1 MLFLTNA
8 LVSFYPVVDKD
19 IPSLTL
25 PAGTQPTR
33 PQASSSWRRVL
44 LLAILLVMAASALY
58 FRVIGYPFC
67 SYDDSVYVT
76 ANSHVQSGLSWQT
89 VKWAF
94 STYDAA
100 NWHPVTWL
108 SHALDYQLFY
118 LDPAG
123 PHAVNVILHLINVLL
138 LFWVLRS
145 ATGFV
150 GRSAMVAALFALH
163 PINVESV
170 AWVAERK
177 NVLSMLFFLL
187 ALAAY
192 RWYAERPHIARYLV
206 CAALFSL
213 GLMSKPQVITLPFV
227 LLLWDY
233 WPLQRVT
240 LRSSPFARRRNNSG
254 EIAGQPRTTESEER
268 SSREER
274 VAKAQWPWLLLEKLP
289 LFTLA
294 AAGAVVTL
302 KAQHAG
308 GALPMFRIPLTI
320 RLANAAI
327 SYARYLE
334 KAIWPSQL
342 AVFYPHPLAAA
353 LGWQALVDA
362 AGLLI
367 ITVLVVQV
375 RERRYLFVGWF
386 WFLGT
391 LVPMIGLVQ
400 VGTQGM
406 ADRYAYLPFIG
417 LYLMISWGIA
427 ELAQRWRLPKPV
439 LPAAGLTILLALMM
453 VTYRQLG
460 FWQDDVSLWSH
471 AAQVTRGNYV
481 AEDNLGEA
489 LVDEGRIE
497 EAMPH
502 FFRAAAIFPADP
514 TSNLNIGAYEQAH
527 QNFSSAI
534 EQYEQVLRY
543 TMNPAVRRKALLNM
557 ADAYQALGDPARARQ
572 CVQAAERLG
581 SP

>member
-1 MLFLTNA
+1 M
-8 LVSFYPVVDKD
+8 VDKD
-19 IPSLTL
+19 IPSSAL
-25 PAGTQPTR
+25 PARQAINPLLTKSQPCSSRTR
-33 PQASSSWRRVL
+33 AL
-44 LLAILLVMAASALY
+44 LFATLLVLATSALY
-58 FRVIGYPFC
+58 VRVIRYPFC
-67 SYDDSVYVT
+67 SYDDSVYVS
-76 ANSHVQSGLSWQT
+76 ANSHVQGGLSWQT

-94 STYDAA
+94 SSYNAA

-123 PHAVNVILHLINVLL
+123 HHGMNVVLHVLNVLL
-138 LFWVLRS
+138 LFWVLQS

-177 NVLSMLFFLL
+177 NLLSMLFFLL

-192 RWYAERPHIARYLV
+192 RWYAERPQIGRYLL
-206 CAALFSL
+206 CALLFLL

-233 WPLQRVT
+233 WPLQR
-240 LRSSPFARRRNNSG
+240 LAPRRSHFAPRQNRSGKISG
-254 EIAGQPRTTESEER
+254 EQPATNSEELPSGEKR
-268 SSREER
+268 IANGDWR
-274 VAKAQWPWLLLEKLP
+274 WLFLEKLP
-289 LFTLA
+289 LFALSA
-294 AAGAVVTL
+294 ASAVVTIR
-302 KAQHAG
+302 AQRAG
-308 GALPMFRIPLTI
+308 GAIAAFRIPLSI
-320 RLANAAI
+320 RLANAAL
-327 SYARYLE
+327 SYTRYLE
-334 KAIWPSQL
+334 KAIWPSRL
-342 AVFYPHPLAAA
+342 AVFYPHPLGSA
-353 LGWQALVDA
+353 LGWQAVASA

-367 ITVLVVQV
+367 ISVLVVRD

-417 LYLMISWGIA
+417 LYVMICWGVA
-427 ELAQRWRLPKPV
+427 ELAQQRQLIRAMLPFAV
-439 LPAAGLTILLALMM
+439 VILPLLMI
-453 VTYRQLG
+453 VTYRQIG
-460 FWQDDVSLWSH
+460 YWQDDVTLWSH
-471 AAQVTRGNYV
+471 AAEVTRGNYV

-489 LVDEGRIE
+489 LIDEGKME

-502 FFRAAAIFPADP
+502 FFRAVAIFPADP

-527 QNFSSAI
+527 QDFSSALV
-534 EQYEQVLRY
+534 QYNQVLRY
-543 TMNPAVRRKALLNM
+543 STNPVVRHRALMNM
-557 ADAYQALGDPARARQ
+557 ADAYQALGDPVRARE
-572 CVQAAERLG
+572 CLEAAARLG

>member
-1 MLFLTNA
+1 MLAT
-8 LVSFYPVVDKD
+8 
-19 IPSLTL
+19 
-25 PAGTQPTR
+25 
-33 PQASSSWRRVL
+33 
-44 LLAILLVMAASALY
+44 SALY
-58 FRVIGYPFC
+58 FRVIRYPFC

-76 ANSHVQSGLSWQT
+76 ANSHVQSGLNWET

-94 STYDAA
+94 GTYYAA

-108 SHALDYQLFY
+108 SHALDCQFFY

-123 PHAVNVILHLINVLL
+123 HHGTNVILHLLNVLL

-177 NVLSMLFFLL
+177 NLLSMLFFLL

-192 RWYAERPHIARYLV
+192 RWYAERPRIGRYLL
-206 CAALFSL
+206 CGLLFLL
-213 GLMSKPQVITLPFV
+213 GLMSKPQVISLPFV

-233 WPLQRVT
+233 WPLRRLALRHSLLAFRQNGAADRSDAT
-240 LRSSPFARRRNNSG
+240 QPATSTQRSSD
-254 EIAGQPRTTESEER
+254 EER
-268 SSREER
+268 
-274 VAKAQWPWLLLEKLP
+274 KANGEWRWLFLEKLP
-289 LFTLA
+289 LFALSA
-294 AAGAVVTL
+294 ASAVITM

-308 GALPMFRIPLTI
+308 GAIATFRIPLTI
-320 RLANAAI
+320 RLANAAL

-334 KAIWPSQL
+334 KAVWPSRL
-342 AVFYPHPLAAA
+342 AVFYPHPLGSA
-353 LGWQALVDA
+353 LGWQAVVAA

-367 ITVLVVQV
+367 ITVLVV
-375 RERRYLFVGWF
+375 RARARRYLFVGWF

-400 VGTQGM
+400 VGTQAM

-417 LYLMISWGIA
+417 LYLMICWGVA
-427 ELAQRWRLPKPV
+427 ELAQQRRLDRA
-439 LPAAGLTILLALMM
+439 LPAAGVAVLLALMI
-453 VTYRQLG
+453 VTYRQVG
-460 FWQDDVSLWSH
+460 YWQDDVTLWSH

-489 LVDEGRIE
+489 LVDEGKME

-502 FFRAAAIFPADP
+502 FFRAVAIFPADP
-514 TSNLNIGAYEQAH
+514 TGNLNIGAYEQAH

-534 EQYEQVLRY
+534 AQYNQVLRY
-543 TMNPAVRRKALLNM
+543 TMNPAVRRKALMNM
-557 ADAYQALGDPARARQ
+557 ADAYQSLGDTARARE
-572 CVQAAERLG
+572 CLEAAQRLG
-581 SP
+581 SQ